1 MISQLEQSR
10 DKNIKKFTGTNPRK
24 ADNEIHTQPQ
34 VLPPY
39 LHAQLYPKT
48 SLAAHSSKAQDFD
61 TLHVFMM
68 LNLFFYDVKPS
79 MSYFCEHQSYSP
91 ISRAFIFISSTRGPK
106 NSLALLETINDV

>member
-1 MISQLEQSR
+1 MR
-10 DKNIKKFTGTNPRK
+10 Y
-24 ADNEIHTQPQ
+24 IHS
-34 VLPPY
+34 LRSCR
-39 LHAQLYPKT
+39 HAQLYTKT

-79 MSYFCEHQSYSP
+79 VSYFCEHQSYSP

-106 NSLALLETINDV
+106 NCLALLETINDA